1 MGEEMFVMH
10 CIGRSEL
17 VPGIHM
23 DVVRAYKNMH
33 VGLTFHSLEF

>member
-1 MGEEMFVMH
+1 MGEEMFAMYH
-10 CIGRSEL
+10 IGRCEL
-17 VPGIHM
+17 VLGIHM